1 MNLANSVKRFTLE
14 SFTDPYGVG
23 AAILGHLSVFDDE
36 KSSGTSTR
44 RRVLETLA
52 SYTMFS
58 TNCVAHN
65 GVNYIVG
72 KPNYDYHKG
81 AVVRV
86 KYPIIPCDYQYK
98 VASILQILTNT
109 APSTVI
115 YAFLDQT
122 KNAVADSETSFAVT
136 TLTAF
141 FQSLESVS
149 KGKILFTGSVYYR
162 VKSDPYIDGAGFLN
176 AEVLLL
182 STTVQTVT
190 FTQISGYN
198 PTTDTI
204 TNGTSYPNTK
214 VFVEDAYYSYEHNS
228 ERYSQLKPGD
238 KNITFKPVVTPKT
251 GDIIGSYKVLT
262 VDTLADGSYSCHCR
276 KHV

>member
-14 SFTDPYGVG
+14 TFTDPYGIG
-23 AAILGHLSVFDDE
+23 GSILGHLSVFDDE

-44 RRVLETLA
+44 RRILETMA

-58 TNCVAHN
+58 TGCVSHN
-65 GVNYIVG
+65 GVDYIVG
-72 KPNYDYHKG
+72 KPNYDFHKG
-81 AVVRV
+81 IVVRA
-86 KYPIIPCDYQYK
+86 KYPIIPCDFEYK

-109 APSTVI
+109 VTSTVT

-122 KNAVADSETSFAVT
+122 KNAVADSETSYAVT

-141 FQSLESVS
+141 FQGLESVS
-149 KGKILFTGSVYYR
+149 KGQILFTGSSYYR

-182 STTVQTVT
+182 SSPVQTVT
-190 FTQISGYN
+190 YTQISGYN

-204 TNGTSYPNTK
+204 TNGTSYSNTK

-238 KNITFKPVVTPKT
+238 KNITFKPSITPKV
-251 GDIIGSYKVLT
+251 GDLVGAYKILT
-262 VDTLADGSYSCHCR
+262 VDTLSDSAFSCHCR
-276 KHV
+276 K

>member
-1 MNLANSVKRFTLE
+1 MNLSNSVKRFTLE
-14 SFTDPYGVG
+14 SFTDPYGTG

-44 RRVLETLA
+44 RRILETLA

-72 KPNYDYHKG
+72 RPNYDYHKG

-86 KYPIIPCDYQYK
+86 KYPIIPSDYSYK

-109 APSTVI
+109 VTSTVT
-115 YAFLDQT
+115 YAFLYQT
-122 KNAVADSETSFAVT
+122 KNAVADSETSYAVT

-141 FQSLESVS
+141 FQGLEAVS
-149 KGKILFTGSVYYR
+149 KGQILVSGSTYYR

-176 AEVLLL
+176 AEVLLV
-182 STTVQTVT
+182 TTPIQTVT
-190 FTQISGYN
+190 YTQVSGYN

-214 VFVEDAYYSYEHNS
+214 VFVEDAYYSYQHNS
-228 ERYSQLKPGD
+228 ERYNQLKPGD
-238 KNITFKPVVTPKT
+238 KNITFKPSITPKV
-251 GDIIGSYKVLT
+251 GDLVGAYKILT
-262 VDTLADGSYSCHCR
+262 VDALSDSSFSCHCR
-276 KHV
+276 K